1 MKPSQGVTKFSLK
14 KNRGDAVYFVP
25 EIRKE
30 GIPIFSL
37 KADEEGEKEPPF
49 VHENSIFKN
58 FKADNA
64 GTLTLA
70 LKADLG
76 YWKAAKFVKDKE
88 D

>member
-1 MKPSQGVTKFSLK
+1 MTKFNLK
-14 KNRGDAVYFVP
+14 KNRGDAVYFVS

-30 GIPIFSL
+30 DIPIFSL

-58 FKADNA
+58 WIADNP
-64 GTLTLA
+64 GTLKLA
-70 LKADLG
+70 MNTDFL
-76 YWKAAKFVKDKE
+76 YWKAAKFVKDKI

>member
-1 MKPSQGVTKFSLK
+1 MKPSQGVTKFNLK
-14 KNRGDAVYFVP
+14 NNRGDAVYFVP

-58 FKADNA
+58 FKVDNTR
-64 GTLTLA
+64 TLTQA
-70 LKADLG
+70 FETDLG